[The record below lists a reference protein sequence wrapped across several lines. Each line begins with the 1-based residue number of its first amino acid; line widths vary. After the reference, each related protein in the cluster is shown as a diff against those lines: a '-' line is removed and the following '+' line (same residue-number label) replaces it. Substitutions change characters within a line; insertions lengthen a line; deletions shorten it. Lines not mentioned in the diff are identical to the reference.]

1 MEHGKYSERKVSS
14 STRVS
19 KIRFRVVFMVKD
31 IQVMFINFINSVLCT
46 HDCKLLTYF
55 CPPYIHVEQV
65 ESWD

>member
-1 MEHGKYSERKVSS
+1 MHGTWKVFRKVS

-31 IQVMFINFINSVLCT
+31 IQVMCDTIT
-46 HDCKLLTYF
+46 LLTLFCVLMTVNFYF